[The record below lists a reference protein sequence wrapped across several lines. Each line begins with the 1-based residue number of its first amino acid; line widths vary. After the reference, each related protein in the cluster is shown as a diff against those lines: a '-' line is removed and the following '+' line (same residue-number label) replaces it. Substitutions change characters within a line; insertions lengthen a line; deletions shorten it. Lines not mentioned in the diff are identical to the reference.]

1 MILSQDFLLPSAGVN
16 EDPVTGSAHTTLIPY
31 WSKKLNKTILK
42 AKQLSERGGTLF
54 CEDMD
59 DRVFIGGKA
68 VQYLE
73 GEISI

>member
-1 MILSQDFLLPSAGVN
+1 
-16 EDPVTGSAHTTLIPY
+16 
-31 WSKKLNKTILK
+31 LNKTILK